1 MDFGTFSPALVLMT
15 VVSLALAPFVA
26 VMVTSF
32 TKIVVVLS
40 LLRNALGLQQVPP
53 NVVINGLAIVLS
65 IYVMYPVILDTHAAV
80 NARIAGEP
88 PPPAVQRQ
96 IEARAEARAARAAR
110 RAADPAPAAPAAPAV
125 TEGADAPPTSP
136 AAADALRA
144 EAEARARA
152 QQEAGT
158 AQAAAASPAAPARGP
173 LFANVRNGIEAEGAD
188 APEALAGAERAPA
201 APAPLASDGPT
212 DAARI
217 FALIEAGKE
226 PLRGFLIAHSRD
238 AERAFFL
245 RSAQR
250 LLPAERRDELD
261 VDDFIVVVPAFTV
274 SELTAAFQ
282 IGFLIFLPF
291 LIIDLVVAN
300 ILLALGMMMM
310 SPTTVSLP
318 FKLLLFVLIDGW
330 AKLVHG
336 LVLTYGSG

>member
-1 MDFGTFSPALVLMT
+1 MESFSPALIILI

-65 IYVMYPVILDTHAAV
+65 IYVMYPVILDTHAVVSAHMDG
-80 NARIAGEP
+80 R
-88 PPPAVQRQ
+88 PPPAHLVEQRQ
-96 IEARAEARAARAAR
+96 GQ
-110 RAADPAPAAPAAPAV
+110 AAPAV
-125 TEGADAPPTSP
+125 PPVAISNPAGVTATVDSSAVALGPPASAVQAPVEDELVETPPAGGEGGSGLDGMS
-136 AAADALRA
+136 
-144 EAEARARA
+144 
-152 QQEAGT
+152 
-158 AQAAAASPAAPARGP
+158 
-173 LFANVRNGIEAEGAD
+173 V
-188 APEALAGAERAPA
+188 ERM
-201 APAPLASDGPT
+201 LELVDV
-212 DAARI
+212 
-217 FALIEAGKE
+217 GKE
-226 PLRGFLIAHSRD
+226 PLRAFLIHHSSD

-250 LLPAERRDELD
+250 LLPPGRRDEVG

-291 LIIDLVVAN
+291 LIIDLVVGN

-318 FKLLLFVLIDGW
+318 LKLLLFVLIDGW

-336 LVLTYGSG
+336 LVLTYGM